1 MLDFALLAR
10 LQEVVNARS
19 ATEAELRSL
28 GEDSD
33 AWARALY
40 GQIDASERRL
50 RALESDP
57 TTPLSALAS
66 ELRRIERL
74 RDELNRLQLL
84 RQELA
89 QRAQELRAGWIV
101 RQASSLH

>member
-10 LQEVVNARS
+10 LQEVVDARS

-28 GEDSD
+28 AEDSD

-40 GQIDASERRL
+40 GQIEASERRL

-89 QRAQELRAGWIV
+89 RRAQELRASWIV